1 MGHLFP
7 LSPAQCVEVSGSV
20 WAPGSGG
27 GYPRCPPAAPDAGSV
42 QGSESSEGCH
52 EASFLLLFCF
62 LRLKLALYS
71 CGFHLQLRGLGPS
84 PGDFPS
90 VWGGARQLD
99 VIKYSWVILIV
110 AGAKDCCFDL

>member
-1 MGHLFP
+1 M
-7 LSPAQCVEVSGSV
+7 

-27 GYPRCPPAAPDAGSV
+27 GYPRCPPAAADTGSV

-71 CGFHLQLRGLGPS
+71 WGFHLQPRGLGPS

-90 VWGGARQLD
+90 VSLGWGQEVGCYQTFLGD
-99 VIKYSWVILIV
+99 FDCSWGQGL
-110 AGAKDCCFDL
+110 LL